1 MAPEI
6 GQKVSELLRNR
17 PLIPNGTQDS
27 LSAALDTTENFGNSS
42 GLKSNGKKSEALLIM
57 SLVGNREN
65 LCPKKNIKWPE
76 NRIKFIGAWISTD
89 LTCTKKLNCRRV
101 EQKNTGDYQK
111 DEIS

>member
-1 MAPEI
+1 MVPKTLYP
-6 GQKVSELLRNR
+6 Q
-17 PLIPNGTQDS
+17 PLIQLRT
-27 LSAALDTTENFGNSS
+27 LVTLLAF
-42 GLKSNGKKSEALLIM
+42 KSNGKKSEALLIM

-76 NRIKFIGAWISTD
+76 NRMKFIGAWISTD
-89 LTCTKKLNCRRV
+89 LTCIQKFNCRKV